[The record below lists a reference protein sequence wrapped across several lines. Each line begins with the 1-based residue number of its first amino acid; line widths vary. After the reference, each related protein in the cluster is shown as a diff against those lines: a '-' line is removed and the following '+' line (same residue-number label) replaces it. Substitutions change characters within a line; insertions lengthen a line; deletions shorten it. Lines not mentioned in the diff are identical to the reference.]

1 MNRSVFALLMAG
13 ILFAGGCQRTGR
25 VALKESSPPPS
36 VTVVQP
42 VRKSLPRIV
51 EQPGAVLAYET
62 TPLAAKL
69 SGYVKKVNVDI
80 GDHVS
85 GPKYDSSGKEIE
97 SGTLLAEL
105 FIPELEDESRA
116 KEAEVVKA
124 SAEKEQAERSLDVAE
139 ASYAAMQAQV
149 AEARAGLRRAQGNYD
164 RWDSENQRVA
174 KMVREKV
181 VDAQTGDETQRQ
193 FVSAEAAR
201 EEAVAHVSAV
211 DKSLLRAKS
220 EIDKAKA
227 DVKVADAKRRIADT
241 QAARLRSL
249 LGYRFIRASLRR
261 HGDLPQGRYRSFC
274 SPRGGPG

>member
-1 MNRSVFALLMAG
+1 M
-13 ILFAGGCQRTGR
+13 
-25 VALKESSPPPS
+25 
-36 VTVVQP
+36 
-42 VRKSLPRIV
+42 
-51 EQPGAVLAYET
+51 
-62 TPLAAKL
+62 AAKL

-80 GDHVS
+80 GDYVS
-85 GPKYDSSGKEIE
+85 GPEYDSSGKEIE

-139 ASYAAMQAQV
+139 ASYAAAQALV
-149 AEARAGLRRAQGNYD
+149 AEARAGMRRAQGNYD
-164 RWDSENQRVA
+164 RWDSGQRVA

-181 VDAQTGDETQRQ
+181 VDAQTGDETQRR

-201 EEAVAHVSAV
+201 EEAVAHVSAIE
-211 DKSLLRAKS
+211 KSLLRAKS

-249 LGYRFIRASLRR
+249 LGYRFIRAPLRR
-261 HGDLPQGRYRSFC
+261 HGDLRRSIPVILFAPRRARMSRCLWWFGRMS
-274 SPRGGPG
+274 SA